1 MAAEPLVSF
10 FPAKFVIDPLVVYHV
25 VAVPLTW
32 NELGEEP
39 PRFLVTDFAAW
50 SKRLRR
56 DPWKEMLNVDQRL
69 KLG

>member
-1 MAAEPLVSF
+1 
-10 FPAKFVIDPLVVYHV
+10 
-25 VAVPLTW
+25 VPLTW

-56 DPWKEMLNVDQRL
+56 DPWKEMLNIDQRL